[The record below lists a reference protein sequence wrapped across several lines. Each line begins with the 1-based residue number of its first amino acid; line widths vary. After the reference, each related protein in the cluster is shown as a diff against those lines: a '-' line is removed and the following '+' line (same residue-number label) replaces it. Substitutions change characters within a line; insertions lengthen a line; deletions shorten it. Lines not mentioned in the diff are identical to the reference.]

1 MKFENPLQRK
11 RRRTG
16 AKSTVPIELPM
27 DMLQLLGK
35 STEDEMLNSFL
46 KNTSVTPLGVLSRLK
61 QFGELYQDN
70 MWSISAREAFDVLE
84 AFRKAYGLIVEED
97 KRTGNNTCKGFC
109 KTFDIRCV
117 AVGHDEFD
125 SALQEAESAICRHET
140 AEEVGKR
147 FEAAE
152 AAR

>member
-1 MKFENPLQRK
+1 MSIENPLRRK

-61 QFGELYQDN
+61 QFGEFYQDN
-70 MWSISAREAFDVLE
+70 MWSISAREVSDVLE
-84 AFRKAYGLIVEED
+84 TFRKAYGLIVEED
-97 KRTGNNTCKGFC
+97 KRTGDNTCKGFC
-109 KTFDIRCV
+109 KTFGIRCV
-117 AVGHDEFD
+117 AVDRVEFD
-125 SALQEAESAICRHET
+125 SALQDAENAIRRHET
-140 AEEVGKR
+140 AEEEGKG
-147 FEAAE
+147 FAVAE